1 MAQDRSLSGRVAVV
15 TGASGGLGEH
25 FARLLAVAGAQ
36 VALCARR
43 TERIAALASELG
55 EANARA
61 YQLDVA
67 DAAAIARV
75 FEQVRA
81 DLGPVDILVNNAGV
95 SGEGRALDLTPEQW
109 DQAFAVNVRGVFFCA
124 QAAARQ
130 MIESD
135 AASRGGGR
143 IVNIASI
150 AAHTVLP
157 GLAAYNTSKAAVG
170 MMTRSLA
177 REWARRQIAVNALC
191 PGYVE
196 TDINRDWFATEGGQA
211 QIAGFPRR
219 RLMDAGRLDEA
230 FMLLAGP
237 AASAITGTL
246 ITVDDGQSLP

>member
-1 MAQDRSLSGRVAVV
+1 MAQDRSLSGKVAVV

-25 FARLLAVAGAQ
+25 FARLLAGAGAQ

-55 EANARA
+55 EANVRA

-196 TDINRDWFATEGGQA
+196 TDINRDWFATEGGKA

>member
-1 MAQDRSLSGRVAVV
+1 MAQDRSLSGKVAVV

-25 FARLLAVAGAQ
+25 FARLLVGAGAQ

-43 TERIAALASELG
+43 TERIEALASELG
-55 EANARA
+55 EANVRA
-61 YQLDVA
+61 FQLDVA
-67 DAAAIARV
+67 DAAAIAWV

-81 DLGPVDILVNNAGV
+81 DLGPIDILVNNAGV

-130 MIESD
+130 MIASD

-157 GLAAYNTSKAAVG
+157 GLVAYNTSKAAVG

-219 RLMDAGRLDEA
+219 RLMDARRLDEA

>member
-1 MAQDRSLSGRVAVV
+1 
-15 TGASGGLGEH
+15 
-25 FARLLAVAGAQ
+25 
-36 VALCARR
+36 ALCARR